1 MAKPR
6 IYGLRKPNP
15 RPWLDMRYTK
25 RQRQRNRER
34 AMPSPVAGKIVKRED
49 QGNGV

>member
-1 MAKPR
+1 MARPR
-6 IYGLRKPNP
+6 MYGLKSPNP
-15 RPWLDMRYTK
+15 RLQLDTRYLK

-34 AMPSPVAGKIVKRED
+34 ATPSPVAGKIVKRED